1 MTKNISSFENV
12 VQEIDR
18 MSLDE
23 QLELIAYIAGK
34 IQQYK
39 STTDQKHSL
48 KSIIGTEKDCFAT
61 PEAAD
66 KFISQ
71 ERDRQQ
77 EKALER
83 LNAIREEIQQTHG
96 IYFGD
101 LIAEVRGERE
111 EQIERLIAGEL

>member
-1 MTKNISSFENV
+1 MTKNISEFQNV
-12 VQEIDR
+12 VREIDR

-39 STTDQKHSL
+39 STSDKKPSF
-48 KSIIGTEKDCFAT
+48 KSIIGAGEECFAT
-61 PEAAD
+61 PEAD

-71 ERDRQQ
+71 QRDIQQ
-77 EKALER
+77 EKSLES

-111 EQIERLIAGEL
+111 EQIERLIAG